1 MADGVHKYPIDPTL
15 TTGAAGTADGN
26 AGVNLTEGVTQVNA
40 INNAMRGLIGD
51 IGSWRDDVSGANT
64 TTGSANTYV
73 LATTSGLTSLQ
84 DGLTLTFLI
93 NVTNTGASTLNVDTL
108 GAKKLLASG
117 ASLVAGNLV
126 AGQPVTVVYDASA
139 DSSAG
144 AWLVA
149 NPVPVAA
156 SVSYDSD
163 DISNVSTVS
172 GTNVSDALET
182 NAAAILLK
190 APLADPTFTGVPAAP
205 TAAADTNTTQIA
217 TTAYVQTEL
226 GDYAPLAS
234 PALTGNPTAPTQ
246 ALGNNSTRIATTA
259 FVTGEIAALSSAGLV
274 PIAQAVASASAAID
288 FTGLNSALYESYLIT
303 VRNLKFSTFGNI
315 RVRVSTDGGATF
327 DSTSGRYNSALHTW
341 GATSTT
347 PSVTA
352 NRLAAEIVLS
362 IPFGGPNVIL
372 SGEISLIGIDRAAIT
387 QVIAQTTLAVTA
399 SSDALHSTVVG
410 MHMLEEVHNAVRLYP
425 SAGNFASGTFTLYG
439 RKAP

>member
-182 NAAAILLK
+182 NAASILLK

-259 FVTGEIAALSSAGLV
+259 FVLANASGDVVIGHARATNNTRTTITASIPSDDTIPQNTEGVEVLTVGYTPLESNSTLLISVSLAISANGAFGVSAALFNGEIDAIAARIITVANNNWQHECNFVGAYAPGSTSLQTISVRVGRGNGSGFGSAMFINGWSNRAFGGAVISSVDVWEIAA
-274 PIAQAVASASAAID
+274 
-288 FTGLNSALYESYLIT
+288 
-303 VRNLKFSTFGNI
+303 
-315 RVRVSTDGGATF
+315 
-327 DSTSGRYNSALHTW
+327 
-341 GATSTT
+341 
-347 PSVTA
+347 
-352 NRLAAEIVLS
+352 
-362 IPFGGPNVIL
+362 
-372 SGEISLIGIDRAAIT
+372 
-387 QVIAQTTLAVTA
+387 
-399 SSDALHSTVVG
+399 
-410 MHMLEEVHNAVRLYP
+410 
-425 SAGNFASGTFTLYG
+425 
-439 RKAP
+439 

>member
-139 DSSAG
+139 DSAAG

-172 GTNVSDALET
+172 GANVSTRWKPTRRQFFSRPRLPIRPLPAS
-182 NAAAILLK
+182 LLHQLPQQIPTRRRSQQ
-190 APLADPTFTGVPAAP
+190 PLMC
-205 TAAADTNTTQIA
+205 
-217 TTAYVQTEL
+217 
-226 GDYAPLAS
+226 
-234 PALTGNPTAPTQ
+234 
-246 ALGNNSTRIATTA
+246 R
-259 FVTGEIAALSSAGLV
+259 LS
-274 PIAQAVASASAAID
+274 
-288 FTGLNSALYESYLIT
+288 
-303 VRNLKFSTFGNI
+303 
-315 RVRVSTDGGATF
+315 
-327 DSTSGRYNSALHTW
+327 
-341 GATSTT
+341 
-347 PSVTA
+347 
-352 NRLAAEIVLS
+352 
-362 IPFGGPNVIL
+362 
-372 SGEISLIGIDRAAIT
+372 
-387 QVIAQTTLAVTA
+387 
-399 SSDALHSTVVG
+399 
-410 MHMLEEVHNAVRLYP
+410 
-425 SAGNFASGTFTLYG
+425 
-439 RKAP
+439 

>member
-73 LATTSGLTSLQ
+73 LATTSGMTSLQ

-172 GTNVSDALET
+172 GANVSDALET
-182 NAAAILLK
+182 NAASILLK

-226 GDYAPLAS
+226 GDYALLAS

-259 FVTGEIAALSSAGLV
+259 FVLANASGGVVIGHARATNNTRTTITAVIPSDDTIPQNTEGVEVLTVGYTPLESNSTLLISVSLAISASGESDVNVALFNGEIDAIAARIITVANANWQHECNFVGAYAPGSTSLQTISVRAGQGGGGAFGSAMYINGGSDRAFGGAVISSVDVWEIAA
-274 PIAQAVASASAAID
+274 
-288 FTGLNSALYESYLIT
+288 
-303 VRNLKFSTFGNI
+303 
-315 RVRVSTDGGATF
+315 
-327 DSTSGRYNSALHTW
+327 
-341 GATSTT
+341 
-347 PSVTA
+347 
-352 NRLAAEIVLS
+352 
-362 IPFGGPNVIL
+362 
-372 SGEISLIGIDRAAIT
+372 
-387 QVIAQTTLAVTA
+387 
-399 SSDALHSTVVG
+399 
-410 MHMLEEVHNAVRLYP
+410 
-425 SAGNFASGTFTLYG
+425 
-439 RKAP
+439 

>member
-182 NAAAILLK
+182 NAASILLK

-259 FVTGEIAALSSAGLV
+259 FVLANAIGDVVIGHARATNNTRTTIIPSDDTIPQNTEGVEVLTVGYTPLESNSTLLISVSLAISASAESDVNVALFNGEIDAIAARSITVGNTNWKHECNFVGAYAPGSTSLQTISVRAGQGLAPDSVPAMYINGGSDRFFGGAVISSVDVWEIAA
-274 PIAQAVASASAAID
+274 
-288 FTGLNSALYESYLIT
+288 
-303 VRNLKFSTFGNI
+303 
-315 RVRVSTDGGATF
+315 
-327 DSTSGRYNSALHTW
+327 
-341 GATSTT
+341 
-347 PSVTA
+347 
-352 NRLAAEIVLS
+352 
-362 IPFGGPNVIL
+362 
-372 SGEISLIGIDRAAIT
+372 
-387 QVIAQTTLAVTA
+387 
-399 SSDALHSTVVG
+399 
-410 MHMLEEVHNAVRLYP
+410 
-425 SAGNFASGTFTLYG
+425 
-439 RKAP
+439 

>member
-73 LATTSGLTSLQ
+73 LATTSGMTSLQ

-172 GTNVSDALET
+172 GANVSDALET
-182 NAAAILLK
+182 NAASILLK

-259 FVTGEIAALSSAGLV
+259 FVLANAIGDVVIGHARATNNTRTTIT
-274 PIAQAVASASAAID
+274 AVIPSDDTIPQNTEGVEVLTVGYTPLESNSTLLISVSLAISASGA
-288 FTGLNSALYESYLIT
+288 FRRE
-303 VRNLKFSTFGNI
+303 RSTFQRRN
-315 RVRVSTDGGATF
+315 
-327 DSTSGRYNSALHTW
+327 
-341 GATSTT
+341 
-347 PSVTA
+347 
-352 NRLAAEIVLS
+352 
-362 IPFGGPNVIL
+362 
-372 SGEISLIGIDRAAIT
+372 
-387 QVIAQTTLAVTA
+387 
-399 SSDALHSTVVG
+399 
-410 MHMLEEVHNAVRLYP
+410 
-425 SAGNFASGTFTLYG
+425 
-439 RKAP
+439 

>member
-182 NAAAILLK
+182 NATAILLK

-259 FVTGEIAALSSAGLV
+259 FVLANASGGVVVQRQIFTSSGTWTKPAGLLYADIEV
-274 PIAQAVASASAAID
+274 VGGGGAGFVSSPNGYSGGGGGYARVLEAAGDLGATETVTVAAAGGSSSFGAHASATGGASGAAAGAVGGVGTA
-288 FTGLNSALYESYLIT
+288 TGGFVSRGVTGARADLNFSNAVGGGT
-303 VRNLKFSTFGNI
+303 VLG
-315 RVRVSTDGGATF
+315 GGATGAGLAN
-327 DSTSGRYNSALHTW
+327 TGAGGGAASGFGG
-341 GATSTT
+341 GATGATGVVI
-347 PSVTA
+347 VT
-352 NRLAAEIVLS
+352 EY
-362 IPFGGPNVIL
+362 
-372 SGEISLIGIDRAAIT
+372 
-387 QVIAQTTLAVTA
+387 
-399 SSDALHSTVVG
+399 
-410 MHMLEEVHNAVRLYP
+410 LEA
-425 SAGNFASGTFTLYG
+425 
-439 RKAP
+439 